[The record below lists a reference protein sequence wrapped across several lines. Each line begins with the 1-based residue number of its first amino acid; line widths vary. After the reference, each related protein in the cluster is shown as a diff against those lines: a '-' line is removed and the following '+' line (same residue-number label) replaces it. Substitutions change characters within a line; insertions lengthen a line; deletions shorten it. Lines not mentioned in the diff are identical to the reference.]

1 MIANRLTNDRWRL
14 TDRQNSAKKNFLKI
28 EGNLASRNKLEE
40 LNLTTFVTK
49 LQGDHCSTDPNGLI
63 FFPSSG
69 DGSMTTRFMVASEAA
84 AAIFLAMSAKAS

>member
-69 DGSMTTRFMVASEAA
+69 DGMLDDDWLAA
-84 AAIFLAMSAKAS
+84 DSGDVGKSLLSWKS